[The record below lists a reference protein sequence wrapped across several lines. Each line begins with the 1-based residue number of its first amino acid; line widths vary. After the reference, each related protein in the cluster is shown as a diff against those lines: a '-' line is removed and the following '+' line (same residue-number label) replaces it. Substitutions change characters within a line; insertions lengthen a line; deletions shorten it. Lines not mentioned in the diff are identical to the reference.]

1 MHLKVASWPSVTVTF
16 IIVFW
21 IWGGPQVFTGQF
33 GNHDDDDDDSNVN
46 DVPCAVI
53 IISNVITSWCE
64 SASICIYWVLSH
76 HTKVILQRLQPTFF
90 GVARGLTN
98 AWWHVH
104 KKIRKH
110 NLERVLFWK
119 LGCCTVWQLLVSL
132 VAINGSL
139 PHSSRFQHQHNIDT
153 LPAVLITTRS
163 CNILHF
169 VQLKSHIR
177 MTSLNYAL
185 PRCQIF
191 IALSP
196 WYCRK
201 VLLSFWTLIN
211 WPP

>member
-1 MHLKVASWPSVTVTF
+1 MCRDYNKQCDYILMWISLHLHILGIVTSHK
-16 IIVFW
+16 
-21 IWGGPQVFTGQF
+21 
-33 GNHDDDDDDSNVN
+33 GNTPATPAD
-46 DVPCAVI
+46 
-53 IISNVITSWCE
+53 
-64 SASICIYWVLSH
+64 
-76 HTKVILQRLQPTFF
+76 FF

-169 VQLKSHIR
+169 VQLKILIR

-196 WYCRK
+196 WHCRK
-201 VLLSFWTLIN
+201 VLLSFRTLIN